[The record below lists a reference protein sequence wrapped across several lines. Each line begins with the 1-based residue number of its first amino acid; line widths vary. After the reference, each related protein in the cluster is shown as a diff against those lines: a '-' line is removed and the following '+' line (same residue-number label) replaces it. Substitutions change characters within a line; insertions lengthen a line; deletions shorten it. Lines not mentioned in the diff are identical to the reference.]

1 MDPKEIAEELRAIE
15 GRGPCT
21 DAERRA
27 ARAIARRLREL
38 GRRPRTQTVWVRPGN
53 EWALAVASMLGIAGS
68 VASVDH
74 AKTGL
79 WLAVGGLVL
88 FAVAPLLGA
97 RRATQ
102 TVWGGAWGPAP
113 DVTPVRLLLTC
124 RADAQPAPLAERVL
138 ARIGLPGPR
147 VLLALALAAIVAL
160 TAVRTGGTGG
170 TALGAGQLVPTAVCI
185 ALLGAFLDAWVS
197 RPGDAA
203 AGPAAALAVLA
214 QLDASPP
221 ARLKPELLVAGPRS
235 MRAFVRA
242 QRHAGTDAT
251 EVAVV
256 ELREGRTGFLR
267 SDGSLLPQRLHP
279 RLVGLLRGAAPMR
292 RGRSASPASAA
303 RRARWPAIAIEGDL
317 DDLVELTLGLV
328 RALDREL
335 TERQVP

>member
-74 AKTGL
+74 AKTGR

-102 TVWGGAWGPAP
+102 TVWVTSGSDP

-124 RADAQPAPLAERVL
+124 RADAQPAPLAERAL
-138 ARIGLPGPR
+138 ARVGLPGPR

>member
-102 TVWGGAWGPAP
+102 TVWVVTSGSDP

>member
-79 WLAVGGLVL
+79 WLAAGGLVL

-102 TVWGGAWGPAP
+102 TVWAGAAEDATGS
-113 DVTPVRLLLTC
+113 VRLLLTC
-124 RADAQPAPLAERVL
+124 RADAQPAPLAERAL
-138 ARIGLPGPR
+138 ARVGLPGPR

-160 TAVRTGGTGG
+160 VAVRNGGTGG

-197 RPGDAA
+197 RPSDAA

-221 ARLKPELLVAGPRS
+221 ARLRPELLVAGPRS

-242 QRHAGTDAT
+242 QRHTGTDAT

-335 TERQVP
+335 AERQVP

>member
-102 TVWGGAWGPAP
+102 TVWVTSGSDP